1 MQAKWVGCLLFL
13 SLNFNENV
21 LVSNV
26 ILTLFAEVRFV
37 KNLSQCE
44 SWSKLSLTPLVPI
57 THLLIYSFTHL
68 LKLFMATKHDFTI
81 FSNWFEIIESSF
93 DNFFHVAHLP
103 WKIWKSLMV
112 YLLKTLRRSIYFH
125 KSHPLVASKKMLLSL
140 KIVLVI
146 CNLQEG
152 KIPA

>member
-1 MQAKWVGCLLFL
+1 MQAKWVGYLLFL
-13 SLNFNENV
+13 SLNFIENV

-26 ILTLFAEVRFV
+26 ILTLLAGVRFI

-44 SWSKLSLTPLVPI
+44 SWSKLSLTPLVSI
-57 THLLIYSFTHL
+57 THL

-81 FSNWFEIIESSF
+81 FSKWCEIIQSSF

-103 WKIWKSLMV
+103 WKIWNSLMV

-125 KSHPLVASKKMLLSL
+125 KSHPLVASWKMLLSL
-140 KIVLVI
+140 KIVQVI